1 MSGTKTD
8 MLEGPLFKNLI
19 MFAVPVMF
27 TNMLQLLFNTINT
40 IVVGQ
45 FCGDN
50 SLAAIGSTTSL
61 INLLTNM
68 FIGLSIGSNIMIAR
82 YYGAKDRKSLQE
94 TVDNTILLAALSG
107 ILLVIIGT
115 TVTEPILRLMNTPE
129 ELIGLTALYLRI
141 YFCAMPAI
149 MAYNFGSAIM
159 RGLGDTKRPLYYLMI
174 SGVCNIVFNLI
185 FITIFNMDVA
195 GAGLATVLSE
205 YISAAFILHALFQRN
220 DNYILRLKNI
230 RPDAKVM
237 TKILSV
243 GLPTGIQNSLFSFTN
258 VLIQSSV
265 NSFGALAVAG
275 CSAAGSVD
283 AFIDAAMLGI
293 STAGMNFVSQN
304 LGAKKYDR
312 INKILIYSCIDVTVI
327 ALIMGLGVCA
337 GGRWLLGIYCTSAE
351 AVSYGLIK
359 INVICLFDFICG
371 IMDVINGFLRGL
383 GYAAVPM
390 IICLVCVCSIR
401 LIWIFGVFRLRR
413 TLYCLFFSYPV
424 TWIITIA
431 VLLIYYRLI
440 RKNIN

>member
-82 YYGAKDRKSLQE
+82 YYGAKDRKALQE
-94 TVDNTILLAALSG
+94 TVDNTMLLAALSG
-107 ILLVIIGT
+107 IMLVIIGT

-129 ELIGLTALYLRI
+129 ELISLTALYLRI

-149 MAYNFGSAIM
+149 MVYNFGSAIM

-174 SGVCNIVFNLI
+174 SGICNIMFNLI

-205 YISAAFILHALFQRN
+205 YISAAFILHALFEKN
-220 DNYILRLKNI
+220 DNYILRLKDI

-237 TKILSV
+237 TKILAV

-275 CSAAGSVD
+275 CSA
-283 AFIDAAMLGI
+283 
-293 STAGMNFVSQN
+293 
-304 LGAKKYDR
+304 
-312 INKILIYSCIDVTVI
+312 C
-327 ALIMGLGVCA
+327 
-337 GGRWLLGIYCTSAE
+337 LLYTSP
-351 AVSYGLIK
+351 SPR
-359 INVICLFDFICG
+359 D
-371 IMDVINGFLRGL
+371 
-383 GYAAVPM
+383 
-390 IICLVCVCSIR
+390 
-401 LIWIFGVFRLRR
+401 
-413 TLYCLFFSYPV
+413 
-424 TWIITIA
+424 
-431 VLLIYYRLI
+431 
-440 RKNIN
+440 